1 MYNSLETIEKQL
13 GIKNGDI
20 TRLMYLSTFIGWC
33 DPTNEKHKGY
43 IRIGEKN
50 NPRHANVAEIKKV
63 LKLNSKAFSAFKKRM
78 TEKGMLMQDESGFYL
93 SNHFWNGYAKENN
106 HIKAGLEHT
115 KIHRNAIRNLYEN
128 IVSENNPK
136 SANDLSIAM
145 QIIPFI
151 NFNTNML
158 SFDDPFSE
166 NPRPLTLAELAGALD
181 MSLNSFK
188 RKLLAINSLEKEYIA
203 VFDTAVRKRIVV
215 NTELLKPVHKGIV
228 RAAASKTVEIAPKSI
243 EYVKN
248 IEKNGE
254 VYYSCVELSELL
266 GYSNPE
272 KEEHIKRHVPE
283 KELFRDSV
291 NMTKKGEL
299 YISENGAAILIN
311 ACTLISQKEKK
322 ELIKQVIEEEVIVL
336 TSRNEI
342 EFITGLKNVLHSMGI
357 SLIPQFSVGNYRV
370 DAYLPQLNIVIE
382 YDEAFHSSQK
392 SEDKKRQGDIKRALE
407 CEFIRVPDDDDVFG
421 NIGKIMIELL
431 KSDTYKN
438 KMIS

>member
-1 MYNSLETIEKQL
+1 MTNTTTDKKKRYDIINNATGEIKTIFAGVDEKISVTADSTIIAFDEFVQDSQKKRKQVKKIDDYKHYSKTQGGFTMFMYNSLETIEKQL

-215 NTELLKPVHKGIV
+215 NTELFFGGDID
-228 RAAASKTVEIAPKSI
+228 
-243 EYVKN
+243 N
-248 IEKNGE
+248 
-254 VYYSCVELSELL
+254 
-266 GYSNPE
+266 
-272 KEEHIKRHVPE
+272 
-283 KELFRDSV
+283 
-291 NMTKKGEL
+291 
-299 YISENGAAILIN
+299 
-311 ACTLISQKEKK
+311 ISQ
-322 ELIKQVIEEEVIVL
+322 I
-336 TSRNEI
+336 N
-342 EFITGLKNVLHSMGI
+342 
-357 SLIPQFSVGNYRV
+357 RV
-370 DAYLPQLNIVIE
+370 FNA
-382 YDEAFHSSQK
+382 K
-392 SEDKKRQGDIKRALE
+392 
-407 CEFIRVPDDDDVFG
+407 
-421 NIGKIMIELL
+421 
-431 KSDTYKN
+431 
-438 KMIS
+438 